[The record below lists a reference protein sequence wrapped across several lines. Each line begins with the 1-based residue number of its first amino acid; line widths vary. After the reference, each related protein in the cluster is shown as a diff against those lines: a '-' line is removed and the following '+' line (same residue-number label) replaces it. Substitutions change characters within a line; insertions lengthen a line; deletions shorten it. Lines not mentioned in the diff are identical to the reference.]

1 MPPPYNKIDLA
12 KWVKIDYLMSESEV
26 GLEAMVTSA
35 NADLGAFI
43 ERMSLLG
50 LIKESPPSARHV
62 KSAPSGSGGGGSAVP
77 SSRCLGSIC
86 GGHGIIARA
95 GTCDRCL
102 VAMEAA
108 DKARRREREADDK
121 RREREADDKA
131 RREIE
136 ADRRRRAAEAR
147 REREVVEAIE
157 AAEIEEAEERRQRN
171 AREIGVQLVGSR
183 HLDANADLA
192 NRQVDM
198 RRIAQQLAVQE
209 QRNGHVVNMIAMPPG
224 SLGGRVIVHHNG
236 GGGAPIAVGIN
247 GVPRAVFGPPMI
259 NPFPFAMHGFGARH
273 F

>member
-1 MPPPYNKIDLA
+1 
-12 KWVKIDYLMSESEV
+12 MSESED

-35 NADLGAFI
+35 NADLSAFI
-43 ERMSLLG
+43 KRMSLLG
-50 LIKESPPSARHV
+50 LIKESPPSAHHV
-62 KSAPSGSGGGGSAVP
+62 KSASSGSGGVGSAVP
-77 SSRCLGSIC
+77 SSRCRGSIC

-102 VAMEAA
+102 VAMEADDKRREREAA
-108 DKARRREREADDK
+108 DKARRREREA
-121 RREREADDKA
+121 ADKA
-131 RREIE
+131 RRE
-136 ADRRRRAAEAR
+136 
-147 REREVVEAIE
+147 RELAEAIE

-259 NPFPFAMHGFGARH
+259 NPFPFAMPGFGARH
-273 F
+273 L